1 MAFDE
6 KKCEGCAHKEQCRTA
21 QDPLDVKLTCNLS
34 KIKHRIGVLSGKGGV
49 GKTTVATNLAA
60 ELAKR
65 GFKVGLLDADIHG
78 PNVAKMFGAEGQRLF
93 ADPNSQTIKPFIP
106 LGMPNLKI
114 VSMAFLLENPDQPVV
129 WRGPLKHQAIKQFL
143 AEIDWGELD
152 FLIVDLPPGT
162 GDEALSVAQLIKPMD
177 GFVIVTTPQ
186 EVSLLDTRKSIS
198 FAKMMGV
205 PVLGIIENMSG
216 LICPHCGKE
225 IELFKRGGGEKAAKE
240 LGIPFLGRVPIE
252 PAVVE
257 AGDEGVP
264 IVVAHPESASARAL
278 AEITEKLLNQVG
290 ETVGSQS

>member
-6 KKCEGCAHKEQCRTA
+6 KKCEGCAHKSTCQSA
-21 QDPLDVKLTCNLS
+21 QDPMDVKLTCNLS
-34 KIKHRIGVLSGKGGV
+34 KIKHKIGILSGKGGV

-65 GFKVGLLDADIHG
+65 GYKVGLLDADLHG

-106 LGMPNLKI
+106 LGMPNLRI
-114 VSMAFLLENPDQPVV
+114 VSMAFLLENPDQPVI

-143 AEIDWGELD
+143 AEIDWGDLD

-198 FAKMMGV
+198 FAKMMNV
-205 PVLGIIENMSG
+205 PVLGIVENMSG

-225 IELFKRGGGEKAAKE
+225 IDLFKRGGGEKAAKE
-240 LGIPFLGRVPIE
+240 LDVPFLGRIPIE

-257 AGDEGVP
+257 AGDKGVP
-264 IVVAHPESASARAL
+264 IVISHPESASAKAF
-278 AEITEKLLNQVG
+278 AEVVEKLLEEVG
-290 ETVGSQS
+290 EKVNA

>member
-6 KKCEGCAHKEQCRTA
+6 KKCEGCAHKSTCQSA
-21 QDPLDVKLTCNLS
+21 QDPMDVKLTCNLS
-34 KIKHRIGVLSGKGGV
+34 KIKHKIGILSGKGGV

-65 GFKVGLLDADIHG
+65 GYKVGLLDADLHG

-106 LGMPNLKI
+106 LGMPNLRI
-114 VSMAFLLENPDQPVV
+114 VSMAFLLENPDQPVI

-143 AEIDWGELD
+143 AEIDWGDLD

-198 FAKMMGV
+198 FAKMMNV
-205 PVLGIIENMSG
+205 PVLGIVENMSG

-225 IELFKRGGGEKAAKE
+225 IDLFKRGGGEKAAKE
-240 LGIPFLGRVPIE
+240 LDVPFLGRIPIE

-257 AGDEGVP
+257 AGDKGVP
-264 IVVAHPESASARAL
+264 IVISHPESASAKAF
-278 AEITEKLLNQVG
+278 AEVVEKLLEELG
-290 ETVGSQS
+290 EKVNA

>member
-6 KKCEGCAHKEQCRTA
+6 KKCEGCAHKSTCQSA
-21 QDPLDVKLTCNLS
+21 KDPMDVKLTCNLS
-34 KIKHRIGVLSGKGGV
+34 KIKHKIGVLSGKGGV
-49 GKTTVATNLAA
+49 GKTTVATNIAA

-65 GFKVGLLDADIHG
+65 GYKVGLLDADLHG

-93 ADPNSQTIKPFIP
+93 ADPNSQTIKPFVP

-143 AEIDWGELD
+143 AEIDWGDLD

-177 GFVIVTTPQ
+177 GFVVVTTPQ

-198 FAKMMGV
+198 FAKMMEV
-205 PVLGIIENMSG
+205 PVLGIVENMSG

-225 IELFKRGGGEKAAKE
+225 IDLFKKGGGENAAKE
-240 LGIPFLGRVPIE
+240 LGVPFLGRVPIE

-257 AGDEGVP
+257 AGDKGVP
-264 IVVAHPESASARAL
+264 IVVSHPESASAKAFSS
-278 AEITEKLLNQVG
+278 IVEKLLEEVG
-290 ETVGSQS
+290 EKVNA

>member
-1 MAFDE
+1 MAYDE
-6 KKCEGCAHKEQCRTA
+6 KKCEGCAHKDTCKTA

-65 GFKVGLLDADIHG
+65 GYKVGLLDADIHG

-93 ADPNSQTIKPFIP
+93 ADPNSQTIKPFTP

-114 VSMAFLLENPDQPVV
+114 VSMAFLLENPDQPVI

-198 FAKMMGV
+198 FAKMMKV

-225 IELFKRGGGEKAAKE
+225 IDIFKKGGGEKAAKE

-252 PAVVE
+252 PSVVE

-264 IVVAHPESASARAL
+264 IVVAKPESASAKAL
-278 AEITEKLLNQVG
+278 SQITEKLLEEIG
-290 ETVGSQS
+290 EVVKSK

>member
-1 MAFDE
+1 MAIDE
-6 KKCEGCAHKEQCRTA
+6 KKCEGCAHKSTCQTA
-21 QDPLDVKLTCNLS
+21 QDPMDVKLTCNLS
-34 KIKHRIGVLSGKGGV
+34 KIKRKIGVLSGKGGV

-65 GFKVGLLDADIHG
+65 GFKVGLLDADLHG
-78 PNVAKMFGAEGQRLF
+78 PNVAKMLGAEGQRLF
-93 ADPNSQTIKPFIP
+93 ADSESKTIKPFIFP
-106 LGMPNLKI
+106 SLPNLKV
-114 VSMAFLLENPDQPVV
+114 VSMAFLLENPDQPVI

-162 GDEALSVAQLIKPMD
+162 GDEALSVAQLVKPMD

-198 FAKMMGV
+198 FAKMMNV
-205 PVLGIIENMSG
+205 PVIGIVENMSG

-225 IELFKRGGGEKAAKE
+225 IEIFKKGGGENAAKE
-240 LGIPFLGRVPIE
+240 LGVPFLGRIPIE

-257 AGDEGVP
+257 AGDKGTP
-264 IVVAHPESASARAL
+264 IVISHPESKSTQSFKKITD
-278 AEITEKLLNQVG
+278 EILEKLG
-290 ETVGSQS
+290 K

>member
-6 KKCEGCAHKEQCRTA
+6 KKCEGCAHKDACKSAT
-21 QDPLDVKLTCNLS
+21 DPLDIKLTCNLS
-34 KIKHRIGVLSGKGGV
+34 KIKHRIGILSGKGGV

-65 GFKVGLLDADIHG
+65 GYKVGLLDADIHG

-93 ADPNSQTIKPFIP
+93 ADPNSQTIKPFVP
-106 LGMPNLKI
+106 LGMPNLRI

-152 FLIVDLPPGT
+152 YLIVDLPPGT

-198 FAKMMGV
+198 FAKMMNV
-205 PVLGIIENMSG
+205 PILGIVENMSG
-216 LICPHCGKE
+216 FVCPHCGKE
-225 IELFKRGGGEKAAKE
+225 TPLFKSGGGEKAAKE
-240 LGIPFLGRVPIE
+240 LGVRFLGRVPIE

-264 IVVAHPESASARAL
+264 IVISKPESRSAKAL
-278 AEITEKLLNQVG
+278 AEIADNLIKVVEEDGN
-290 ETVGSQS
+290 

>member
-290 ETVGSQS
+290 ETVGSQG

>member
-6 KKCEGCAHKEQCRTA
+6 KKCEGCAHKDKCQTA
-21 QDPLDVKLTCNLS
+21 QDPMDVKLTCNLS

-60 ELAKR
+60 ELAKK
-65 GFKVGLLDADIHG
+65 GYKVGLLDADIHG
-78 PNVAKMFGAEGQRLF
+78 PNVAKMLGAEGQRLF
-93 ADPNSQTIKPFIP
+93 ADPNTQTIKPFIP
-106 LGMPNLKI
+106 LGVPNLKV

-129 WRGPLKHQAIKQFL
+129 WRGPLKHQVIKQFL
-143 AEIDWGELD
+143 ADIDWGDLD
-152 FLIVDLPPGT
+152 FLIIDLPPGT

-198 FAKMMGV
+198 FAKMMNV
-205 PVLGIIENMSG
+205 PVLGVIENMSG

-225 IELFKRGGGEKAAKE
+225 IDLFKRGGGEKAAKE
-240 LGIPFLGRVPIE
+240 IGVPFLGRVPIE

-257 AGDEGVP
+257 AGDKGVP
-264 IVVAHPESASARAL
+264 IVVSHPESHSAKAFS
-278 AEITEKLLNQVG
+278 EIVEKLLEEVG
-290 ETVGSQS
+290 EKVESAN

>member
-6 KKCEGCAHKEQCRTA
+6 KRCEGCAHKEQCKTA

-34 KIKHRIGVLSGKGGV
+34 KIKHRIGILSGKGGV

-93 ADPNSQTIKPFIP
+93 ADPNSQTIKPFVP

-205 PVLGIIENMSG
+205 PVLGVIENMSG

-225 IELFKRGGGEKAAKE
+225 IELFKRGGGEKAATE

-252 PAVVE
+252 PEVVE

-264 IVVAHPESASARAL
+264 IVVARPESASARAL
-278 AEITEKLLNQVG
+278 AEITEKLLEQVG
-290 ETVGSQS
+290 ESVGSES

>member
-1 MAFDE
+1 MAYDE
-6 KKCEGCAHKEQCRTA
+6 KKCEGCPHADACKTA

-34 KIKHRIGVLSGKGGV
+34 KIRHRIGVLSGKGGV

-65 GFKVGLLDADIHG
+65 GYKVGLLDADIHG

-198 FAKMMGV
+198 FAKLMNV

-216 LICPHCGKE
+216 LICPYCGKE
-225 IELFKRGGGEKAAKE
+225 IDIFKRGGGEKAAQE

-264 IVVAHPESASARAL
+264 IVIAYPESASAKAFSQ
-278 AEITEKLLNQVG
+278 ITDKLLEEIG
-290 ETVGSQS
+290 ETVKAQ